1 MSTAYEGHVFLQQ
14 CSGTGPYFGHYR
26 IATEG
31 LDVSASA
38 WVDLA
43 KSWPTRDQAS
53 DDATRAAQFAI
64 DARNFG
70 SASRRAVSAAA
81 RVMMLDRS
89 ATGWADAVQAQQA
102 AARERDRL
110 EARLLGARES
120 HWPPVLLHD
129 RPAGPQR
136 SR

>member
-1 MSTAYEGHVFLQQ
+1 MTTSYEGHVFLQQ

-26 IATEG
+26 IAAEG
-31 LDVSASA
+31 LDVGTSA

-43 KSWPTRDQAS
+43 KSWPTRDLAS

-64 DARNFG
+64 DARNYG

-89 ATGWADAVQAQQA
+89 AAGWADAVQAQQTA
-102 AARERDRL
+102 ACERDRL
-110 EARLLGARES
+110 EAKLLGARES
-120 HWPPVLLHD
+120 HWPQVLLHD
-129 RPAGPQR
+129 RSSGP
-136 SR
+136 